1 MSRRAICMKKRRDSS
16 PRSNGAVRSIVQ
28 AARHQ
33 GPAHLVLAVPVA
45 PPDTLA
51 ALGTAADETVCLEVP
66 IGLGAIGFYYRDF
79 HQMTDAEVTDL
90 LARASAQH

>member
-1 MSRRAICMKKRRDSS
+1 MRVALQATRRR
-16 PRSNGAVRSIVQ
+16 
-28 AARHQ
+28 

-51 ALGTAADETVCLEVP
+51 ALGSAADETVCLETP
-66 IGLGAIGFYYRDF
+66 AGLGAIGYYYSDF

-90 LARASAQH
+90 LAWAPSTK